1 MRNYWNVF
9 RFEALDLL
17 KKKSTLIITLALSVI
32 VLGVALLPMIL
43 VEDEASEPDYNEY
56 QQQFEGAA
64 YHLGALDESSRAVLI
79 ESLGIEDQQ
88 LFESAEELTQAIT
101 NEEYNVGFD
110 VHSLLSFETIYYNRV
125 LTSFESLF
133 GNVLLDV
140 YRWQE
145 YEALGIDP
153 SEIIEVE
160 NTQVESTVTILGRDS
175 ISNYF
180 VTYILSFVV
189 YFIVLM
195 YGNTIASNVAREKDT
210 RAMELLI
217 TSTRPTQLILGK
229 VTAVIGVS
237 LLQVACIVVS
247 GLIGFSIAKGSYP
260 EVVLMVFES
269 SLTPD
274 SIFVMIFFSLFG
286 FFLYTFIYA
295 SLGSLVSRIEDLA
308 SGVMPITFVAMIALF
323 LAMFSIDDVDGIVN
337 RIASIV
343 PFTSFIAMPSR
354 YMLTVVSPFEM
365 ALAMGLLALTTVLF
379 AYLSIRIYR
388 WGTLHYGN
396 RVGFFKALRNI
407 FIK

>member
-1 MRNYWNVF
+1 MRNFWNVF
-9 RFEALDLL
+9 RFEAMDLL
-17 KKKSTLIITLALSVI
+17 KKKSTLFITLVLSVI
-32 VLGVALLPMIL
+32 VLGVTLLPMIL
-43 VEDEASEPDYNEY
+43 TQDEVSEPDFNEY
-56 QQQFEGAA
+56 QQQFESAA
-64 YHLGALDESSRAVLI
+64 YHLEALDETSRSMLI
-79 ESLGIEDQQ
+79 ESLGIEQQQ
-88 LFESAEELTQAIT
+88 LFESADTLNQAIT

-110 VHSLLSFETIYYNRV
+110 VHSLLSFETIYFNRGI
-125 LTSFESLF
+125 TSFEGVFS
-133 GNVLLDV
+133 NVLLNV

-153 SEIIEVE
+153 SEIIEIE

-175 ISNYF
+175 ISNYLI
-180 VTYILSFVV
+180 TYVLSFAI

-237 LLQVACIVVS
+237 LLQVLCIVVF
-247 GLIGFSIAKGSYP
+247 GLIGFNIAKGDYP

-269 SLTPD
+269 SLTLD
-274 SIFVMIFFSLFG
+274 AIFVAIFFSLFG

-308 SGVMPITFVAMIALF
+308 SGVMPITFLAMIGLF
-323 LAMFSIDDVDGIVN
+323 LAMFSINDVDGIMN

-354 YMLTVVSPFEM
+354 YLLTVVSPFDM
-365 ALAMGLLALTTVLF
+365 ALAMGLLVVTTVLF
-379 AYLSIRIYR
+379 AYLSIRSYR

-407 FIK
+407 FFK